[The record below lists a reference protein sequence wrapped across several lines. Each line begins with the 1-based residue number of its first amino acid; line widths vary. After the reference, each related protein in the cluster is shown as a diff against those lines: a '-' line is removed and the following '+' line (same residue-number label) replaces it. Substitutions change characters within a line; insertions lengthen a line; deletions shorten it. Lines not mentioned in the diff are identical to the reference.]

1 MINGLFCMFCKI
13 DNYLRILYRL
23 SGYLAA
29 FFLIMIAIFILTG
42 IASRIFGFYIRG
54 LAEYSGYSMAASSF
68 FALAYTFVEGGHIRI
83 TLFLEK
89 VSNYKKKYL
98 EIWCLSIASL
108 FSGYL
113 AFYFMKMLVISY
125 KFQERSE
132 GADEIL
138 IWIPQTSVAIGSLIF
153 FISVFHHL
161 IIYIIKKN
169 ND

>member
-1 MINGLFCMFCKI
+1 MLYKI
-13 DNYLRILYRL
+13 DNFLKNIYRF
-23 SGYLAA
+23 SGYIAA
-29 FFLIMIAIFILTG
+29 LFLILVATFILIG

-54 LAEYSGYSMAASSF
+54 LAEYSGYCMAASSF

-89 VSNYKKKYL
+89 ISGVKKKLL
-98 EIWCLSIASL
+98 EIWCLIIAS
-108 FSGYL
+108 FYSGYV
-113 AFYFMKMLVISY
+113 AFYFIKMLKISY
-125 KFQERSE
+125 EFQERSE

-153 FISVFHHL
+153 FVCVFHQFIL
-161 IIYIIKKN
+161 ALSNKS

>member
-1 MINGLFCMFCKI
+1 MLCKI
-13 DNYLRILYRL
+13 DNYLKILYRL

-29 FFLIMIAIFILTG
+29 FFLILVATFILTG

-54 LAEYSGYSMAASSF
+54 LAEYSGYCMAASSF

-89 VSNYKKKYL
+89 ASPVKKKFL
-98 EIWCLSIASL
+98 ELWCLAVASF

-113 AFYFMKMLVISY
+113 AFYFPKMLFISY

-138 IWIPQTSVAIGSLIF
+138 IWIPQTSVAIGSSIF
-153 FISVFHHL
+153 FICVLHHL
-161 IIYIIKKN
+161 ILKIFNK
-169 ND
+169 

>member
-1 MINGLFCMFCKI
+1 MSRLNKFLYKI
-13 DNYLRILYRL
+13 YKY
-23 SGYLAA
+23 SGYTAA
-29 FFLIMIAIFILTG
+29 FFLILVAIFILIG

-54 LAEYSGYSMAASSF
+54 LAEYSGYCMAASSF

-89 VSNYKKKYL
+89 ISGHKKKYL
-98 EIWCLSIASL
+98 ETWCLLIASF

-113 AFYFMKMLVISY
+113 AFYFIKMLIISY

-138 IWIPQTSVAIGSLIF
+138 IWIPQISVALGSTVF
-153 FISVFHHL
+153 FICILHNFILL
-161 IIYIIKKN
+161 ILKKN
-169 ND
+169 NN